1 MVIGV
6 AVVQGFASP
15 ALDPQNDEATDDE
28 GGRHHRGREQMR
40 LDGIAKQEAQQHS
53 RNKGDQHIHSKATRQ
68 ALRGQSHHGAF
79 DFFPIHNDDGEDGA
93 GLDGNV
99 KDLGFLVVKAQQGTR
114 KDEVTGGRDGQK
126 LGQTFHDAHDSGFQK
141 QHEIHGVSF

>member
-6 AVVQGFASP
+6 AVVQGFATP
-15 ALDPQNDEATDDE
+15 AFHPQNDEATDDE

-53 RNKGDQHIHSKATRQ
+53 RKKGDQHIQSKATRQ
-68 ALRGQSHHGAF
+68 ALRGQCNDGAF
-79 DFFPIHNDDGEDGA
+79 DFFPIHNDDGEDRA

-99 KDLGFLVVKAQQGTR
+99 KDFGFLVVKAQQGSR
-114 KDEVTGGRDGQK
+114 EDEVTGGRNGQK

-141 QHEIHGVSF
+141 QHEIHGVSL